1 MYFLYKTFSIYKI
14 TPLSTHRKVWST
26 SVVRGSECFVGL
38 SILLV
43 YGRYD
48 RVYTVQC
55 TLTVYNG

>member
-14 TPLSTHRKVWST
+14 TPCTFHSQESLVNLI
-26 SVVRGSECFVGL
+26 RGSECFVGL